1 MKDNTEVKKSISRRL
16 VLAGT
21 GLGLGS
27 AAMPGLF
34 RAAYGQTMA
43 AASPARTLK
52 VGFFSPRSGPLASF
66 GEADPFI
73 IDLVRKKYASGLT
86 IGGKT
91 YAVEILDRD
100 TQSDPARASQLA
112 KDLINNEGVDMI
124 LATST
129 PEVVNPVADACEAN
143 GIPCLSTIVPWESWY
158 FGRGAKPGAPSPFK
172 WTYHFCFGVADFAKC
187 YTATWNGAVPNNK
200 TVGVLLPND
209 ADGMAI
215 RAHLYPVMKN
225 AGFTIVDPGPY
236 EDGTSDFSAQI
247 AAFKSG
253 NIEIFNT
260 FPFPPDFASFWR
272 QAAQQGLTRKIKI
285 AEVAKTGVFP
295 SSIEALGSL
304 GYKICSAAY
313 WHRTFPFVSPIIDM
327 AGEGLAG
334 AYETGTGKQWHQ
346 QLGATMALFDAGFAA
361 LTRASDA
368 KDKAAVAKSL
378 SVLNVVTTVGKVDF
392 TSGPV
397 PNVSTMP
404 VLTAQWL
411 KATSGPYKL
420 KYVLTDNASEPSI
433 PIQQPLIPYHA

>member
-1 MKDNTEVKKSISRRL
+1 MTKTIRAGVTRRQT
-16 VLAGT
+16 LAAA
-21 GLGLGS
+21 GLGLG
-27 AAMPGLF
+27 GLALSG
-34 RAAYGQTMA
+34 RAYGQTMA
-43 AASPARTLK
+43 AASPAQTLK

-66 GEADPFI
+66 GEADPFVI
-73 IDLVRKKYASGLT
+73 NLVRQKYATGLN
-86 IGGKT
+86 IGGT
-91 YAVEILDRD
+91 MYDVAILDRD

-112 KDLINNEGVDMI
+112 KDLINNENVDMI

-129 PEVVNPVADACEAN
+129 PEVVNPVADAAEAN
-143 GIPCLSTIVPWESWY
+143 GVPCLSTIVPWESWY

-187 YTATWNGAVPNNK
+187 YISTWTGAVPNNK

-225 AGFTIVDPGPY
+225 AGFTIIDPGPY
-236 EDGTSDFSAQI
+236 EDGTTDFSDQI

-272 QAAQQGLTRKIKI
+272 QAAQQGLTRRIKI

-295 SSIEALGSL
+295 SSIEALGPL

-313 WHRTFPFVSPIIDM
+313 WHRTFPYASPIT
-327 AGEGLAG
+327 GLSSAALASG
-334 AYETGTGKQWHQ
+334 YQTGTGKQWHQ

-361 LTRASDA
+361 LGKASQP
-368 KDKAAVAKSL
+368 KDKAALAKSL
-378 SVLNVVTTVGKVDF
+378 STLNVTTTMGKVDF

-397 PNVSTMP
+397 PNISTTP
-404 VLTAQWL
+404 LFTAQWL
-411 KATSGPYKL
+411 KATTGPYKL
-420 KYVLTDNASEPSI
+420 KYVLNENAANPAI
-433 PIQQPLIPYHA
+433 PVQAPLIPYNV